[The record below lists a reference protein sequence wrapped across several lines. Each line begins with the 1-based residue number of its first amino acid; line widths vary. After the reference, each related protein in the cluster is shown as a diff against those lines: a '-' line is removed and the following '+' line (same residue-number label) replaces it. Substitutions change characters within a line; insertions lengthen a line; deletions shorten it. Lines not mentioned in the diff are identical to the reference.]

1 MLNQS
6 LVARVMGETNGPNV
20 IHIEARDRLQ
30 LTVLRAV
37 RGWRDSEVGTAG
49 LCAHV
54 PNHKERNDQAA
65 AGDSSISHSPL
76 QTGGGDQNVKS
87 LRARFEVYRGLS
99 YAGLGMYGFSR
110 SRMTDAEVGEAY
122 RRYGSLVLRRCQRI
136 LRDRAAAEDALQDV
150 FVRLWRYGNSFREAD
165 SKVLWLYRVADRCC
179 FDRLARRGARAEIS
193 LADQSAPLA
202 DKSSYDKSVEDRE
215 VVMCFL
221 DRFDD
226 RVKQVAVLHYLD
238 EMTQEEIAAATGWSR
253 QTVFK
258 KLAFLRDRAQALR
271 MRLCGGAS

>member
-1 MLNQS
+1 
-6 LVARVMGETNGPNV
+6 
-20 IHIEARDRLQ
+20 
-30 LTVLRAV
+30 
-37 RGWRDSEVGTAG
+37 
-49 LCAHV
+49 
-54 PNHKERNDQAA
+54 
-65 AGDSSISHSPL
+65 
-76 QTGGGDQNVKS
+76 
-87 LRARFEVYRGLS
+87 
-99 YAGLGMYGFSR
+99 
-110 SRMTDAEVGEAY
+110 MTDAEVGEAY

-136 LRDRAAAEDALQDV
+136 LRDRPGAEDALQDV
-150 FVRLWRYGNSFREAD
+150 FVRLWRYGNAFREAE

-193 LADQSAPLA
+193 LADQSVALV
-202 DKSSYDKSVEDRE
+202 DKTSYNKLVEDRE

-221 DRFDD
+221 ERFDD